1 MRNVAISVVIFI
13 IMILAM
19 TISLSYLNKITN
31 NLENLNMQIETYI
44 NDRNWD
50 EANKAATDF
59 SEKWDKY
66 TNIIKLFV
74 NHQELDNI
82 EIELS
87 KLTQFVREKTPDES
101 LANVHT
107 LDFLLNHITNLEKIN
122 LQNIF

>member
-1 MRNVAISVVIFI
+1 MI
-13 IMILAM
+13 IAM
-19 TISLSYLNKITN
+19 TISLSYLNKITK

-50 EANKAATDF
+50 EAYKAANDF
-59 SEKWDKY
+59 SEKWERHS
-66 TNIIKLFV
+66 NIIKLFV

-87 KLTQFVREKTPDES
+87 KLTQFVKEKTPDES

-107 LDFLLNHITNLEKIN
+107 LDFLLNHIINLEKIN
-122 LQNIF
+122 IQNIF

>member
-1 MRNVAISVVIFI
+1 MI
-13 IMILAM
+13 IAM
-19 TISLSYLNKITN
+19 TISLSYLNKITK

-50 EANKAATDF
+50 EAYKTANDF
-59 SEKWDKY
+59 SEKWERHS
-66 TNIIKLFV
+66 NIIKLFV

-87 KLTQFVREKTPDES
+87 KLTQFVKEKTPDES

-107 LDFLLNHITNLEKIN
+107 LDFLLNHIINLEKIN
-122 LQNIF
+122 IQNIF